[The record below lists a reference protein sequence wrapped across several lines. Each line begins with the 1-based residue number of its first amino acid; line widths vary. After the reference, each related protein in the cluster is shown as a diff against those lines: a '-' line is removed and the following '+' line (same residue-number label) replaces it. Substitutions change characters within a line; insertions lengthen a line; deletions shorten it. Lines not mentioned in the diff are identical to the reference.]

1 MAFGA
6 CVCLMAYA
14 NGCVQRCLQV
24 RIRILTYPELTNPE
38 KKDMDV
44 EQYGRLSRLPPLSV
58 SKVFDGYRTLMRQL
72 EEKRVYSKD
81 RLETSASTGGCVVLD
96 AVFPPTYGKSSLGI
110 GLTEAEKQERTTKL
124 NMWMAALLAKYAH
137 CTPEAQELIHAFLSL
152 DEDNPAEPANKTIH
166 AVYVVV
172 DVENYALW
180 GWVVSNG
187 LCFWWLWLWLCCAV
201 VG

>member
-1 MAFGA
+1 
-6 CVCLMAYA
+6 
-14 NGCVQRCLQV
+14 
-24 RIRILTYPELTNPE
+24 
-38 KKDMDV
+38 MDV

-58 SKVFDGYRTLMRQL
+58 SKVFDVYRTLMRQL

-124 NMWMAALLAKYAH
+124 NMWMAALLTKYAH

-166 AVYVVV
+166 AVLKKTFRPMKVPPPPSATDKKKGHKKSAAAGTTASGEPGATDDGTV
-172 DVENYALW
+172 
-180 GWVVSNG
+180 GTG
-187 LCFWWLWLWLCCAV
+187 CACIIS
-201 VG
+201 